1 MKKEDLNQCMLF
13 KMRNK
18 GLCALML
25 RDYDGIE
32 YQPYEVFYNLD
43 YLAHNYPSGTS
54 ALSSYDDTLTNLVAD
69 SNNYDIVSIKQLSST
84 NEVLYHVLNN
94 VEPDTWD
101 WVRKEENSIDVVIKA
116 VINQENIE
124 DIRKSID
131 ELQNKLDNLKINLS
145 FK

>member
-1 MKKEDLNQCMLF
+1 MKKEDLNQCMLL
-13 KMRNK
+13 KLRKN
-18 GLCALML
+18 GLCVLL
-25 RDYDGIE
+25 TRQDGNETHYVLYDKNSLAKNRCGGLISINYYSE
-32 YQPYEVFYNLD
+32 SLTTLD
-43 YLAHNYPSGTS
+43 GSC
-54 ALSSYDDTLTNLVAD
+54 
-69 SNNYDIVSIKQLSST
+69 DIISIKQLDST